1 MAKHLQNWGTYWTLG
16 GSGDTTDY
24 NKDAWGLIKV
34 YLDSQ
39 SIENNSSSIYID
51 HYIYYKN
58 KSGTAGSSS
67 FTSKYRANN
76 GSYGG
81 TYKSVSKSLTMSYTD
96 ETSVYI
102 GRTWHTVKHNSDGK
116 ASLYVNGS
124 ISCTFDNGT
133 SGSTTS
139 SFSKVALPTIPRTS
153 KITCPSFNIG
163 DSTVIN
169 IERNSTNF
177 TDTLTWEFGE
187 LSGTIVEK
195 TSLTSVGFTPEA
207 TDFFQQ
213 IPNETSKTGKITCS
227 TYNGETL
234 IGTSTCEFTAYVV
247 EEKPDITATVVDTN
261 QTTSE
266 LTGDTKK
273 IIKYMSSPK
282 VTIEANAKNY
292 AEVDSYKLSVD
303 GAVYDA
309 KETTLESIISKT
321 LVLSATDTRGYSNN
335 VEFIISDFIDYIKPS
350 FTKKIIERPET
361 TSTIVNV
368 ELSGTYYNGSFGEV
382 NNEIFLKYR
391 TRIKNGNWSE
401 YITVN
406 PTISGN
412 TFTYEASLEN
422 SFSIDNEYD
431 IEFVVTDKLDTDILS
446 KPIEKGL
453 GVVEIGDDMVNI
465 NGILYIND
473 TQVLEYEIVDTW

>member
-102 GRTWHTVKHNSDGK
+102 GRTWHTVNHNSDGK

-139 SFSKVALPTIPRTS
+139 AFTKVALPTIPRTS

-169 IERNSTNF
+169 IERYSDSF

-195 TSLTSVGFTPEA
+195 TSLTSIGFTPEA
-207 TDFFQQ
+207 ADFFQQ
-213 IPNETSKTGKITCS
+213 IPNETSKTGKITCN

-247 EEKPDITATVVDTN
+247 EEKPDISATVVDTN
-261 QTTSE
+261 DTTIA
-266 LTGDTKK
+266 LTGDSNK
-273 IIKYMSSPK
+273 IIKYMSEPK
-282 VTIEANAKNY
+282 VTINATAKNY
-292 AEVDSYKLSVD
+292 AEIASYKLNAD
-303 GAVYDA
+303 GVVYDTQ
-309 KETTLESIISKT
+309 ETTLDFLVSKA
-321 LVLSATDTRGYSNN
+321 LILSATDTRGYSNN
-335 VEFIISDFIDYIKPS
+335 VDFSVPNFIDYIKPS
-350 FTKKIIERPET
+350 FTKKVIERPET
-361 TSTIVNV
+361 TSTVISVD
-368 ELSGTYYNGSFGEV
+368 LAGTYYNDSFGDV
-382 NNEIFLKYR
+382 NNTISLKYR
-391 TRIKNGNWSE
+391 TRIKDGTWSD
-401 YITVN
+401 YTTVS
-406 PTISGN
+406 PTVSGN
-412 TFTYEASLEN
+412 TFTYTANIEGE
-422 SFSIDNEYD
+422 FSIDSEYEV
-431 IEFVVTDKLDTDILS
+431 EFIVADKLSSDPLTKL
-446 KPIEKGL
+446 IEKGL
-453 GVVEIGDDMVNI
+453 GVVEIGDEMVNV

-473 TQVLEYEIVDTW
+473 VQVLEYEVVDTW